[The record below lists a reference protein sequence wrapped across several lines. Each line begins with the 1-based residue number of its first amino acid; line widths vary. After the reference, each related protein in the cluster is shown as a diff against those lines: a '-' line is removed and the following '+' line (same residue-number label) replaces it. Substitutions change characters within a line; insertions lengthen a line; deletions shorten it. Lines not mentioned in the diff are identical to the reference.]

1 MFINATT
8 KLLHERKA
16 REKSID
22 KLFEFVDNVHVLQCG
37 YLILSIVLTE
47 TRICSLFISNKK
59 SKKQILKPQYLQN
72 KT

>member
-1 MFINATT
+1 MLINATT

-59 SKKQILKPQYLQN
+59 EQEANSETSVFAK
-72 KT
+72 